1 MIILDFATGRRLS
14 AEESRLAYRRACE
27 KKGRRGTESRKSLLA
42 KVHIAKKQLAL
53 EDELYRALLRDAF
66 SASSAAELSEKELQ
80 DLLMRFQSMGFQPA
94 PGKRKRSAPKGL
106 SGADS
111 RARYLKKLE
120 ALLAEKGRAEGQA
133 VPWDYAAAILKRQ
146 TGGRVTCVDKAGAED
161 LRKVIAALVYDA
173 RRKDRCAGTR
183 GA

>member
-133 VPWDYAAAILKRQ
+133 VRPRDLCGQGRR
-146 TGGRVTCVDKAGAED
+146 GGPAQGH
-161 LRKVIAALVYDA
+161 
-173 RRKDRCAGTR
+173 R
-183 GA
+183 GAGLRRQKEGPLRGDAGSVMWKPG